1 MVSFQLSHLPPS
13 NDSSLLKAHTE
24 LILSCFSWHTLWR
37 HQQLSMTDKDWK
49 RSVFLP
55 LYQELLYPFRHLFH
69 APPGKHMLGSQ
80 PHPTQDILRK
90 ELKESATED
99 KSLKSY
105 SAALVA
111 LNPDLA
117 GYRFPSPFFPQSSF
131 CAVSTGLQEV
141 VLLFPL
147 KKIVITLI
155 TGTMRTRLEIQTPAG
170 TEAELA

>member
-1 MVSFQLSHLPPS
+1 M
-13 NDSSLLKAHTE
+13 
-24 LILSCFSWHTLWR
+24 
-37 HQQLSMTDKDWK
+37 
-49 RSVFLP
+49 
-55 LYQELLYPFRHLFH
+55 
-69 APPGKHMLGSQ
+69 
-80 PHPTQDILRK
+80 RK
-90 ELKESATED
+90 EFKESATED